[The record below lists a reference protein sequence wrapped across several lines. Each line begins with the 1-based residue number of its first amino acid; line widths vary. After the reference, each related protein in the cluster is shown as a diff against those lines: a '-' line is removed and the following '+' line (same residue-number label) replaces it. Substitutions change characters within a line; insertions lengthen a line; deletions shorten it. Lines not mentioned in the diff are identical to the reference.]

1 MFVCGGGAEET
12 DADRQVH
19 VWHWFKAEAGWTIMY
34 KRIKKI
40 SLERNGKSGIII
52 NHNNGQTSCLYKHV
66 LGDVD
71 AP

>member
-1 MFVCGGGAEET
+1 MQT
-12 DADRQVH
+12 DRYTSGTGLKQRLDGLLCTSAS
-19 VWHWFKAEAGWTIMY
+19 
-34 KRIKKI
+34 KKI